1 MRHLRNPAEVLS
13 YALNNRPRI
22 QAERFRLE
30 QALRAVRMSR
40 AAYYPQITLTGGYGT
55 NVYHSFATGA
65 VNPAFGRQFRNN
77 STEYVGVAI
86 NIPIFNRMATRNSV
100 RTAKLGV
107 RSQQLAL
114 TEAEQTLQKEIETAY
129 YQPMPPC

>member
-1 MRHLRNPAEVLS
+1 
-13 YALNNRPRI
+13 
-22 QAERFRLE
+22 
-30 QALRAVRMSR
+30 MSR

-107 RSQQLAL
+107 RSQQLVL
-114 TEAEQTLQKEIETAY
+114 TEAEQTLQKRSKRPTTR
-129 YQPMPPC
+129 PMPPC